1 MIRTLK
7 EQHDQS
13 ETTDLPKCCIGNSG
27 ERPQEM
33 EGAFFHVLTTFYNA
47 EMDLG
52 KDFVP
57 GMFTALAS
65 AAAPLAVRT
74 PTPALPD
81 VPVLV
86 LFGEFR
92 ELRGTESVLR

>member
-1 MIRTLK
+1 
-7 EQHDQS
+7 
-13 ETTDLPKCCIGNSG
+13 
-27 ERPQEM
+27 
-33 EGAFFHVLTTFYNA
+33 
-47 EMDLG
+47 
-52 KDFVP
+52 
-57 GMFTALAS
+57 MFTALAS

-86 LFGEFR
+86 LFGEFW